1 MKRVLVLLWSARSSE
16 RVKFAIIFLTVLKE
30 NIQNIRLYATS
41 VLNVEILD
49 LDVHGALALTLIGHG
64 PLALIGLEEFFNHS
78 LSWWLTE
85 SHALA
90 GIVVG
95 K

>member
-1 MKRVLVLLWSARSSE
+1 MPL
-16 RVKFAIIFLTVLKE
+16 
-30 NIQNIRLYATS
+30 S

-49 LDVHGALALTLIGHG
+49 LDVHGPLPLTLALIGHG